1 MFERGFLAS
10 PLTESSVPKLAR
22 CVCSDLWSARLS
34 SLLVSSLLGTAT
46 EGATSAGAEDLTCS
60 TLETTGVTARTT
72 GTEPEEEGL
81 MTTGGG
87 TTGADA
93 DTTGFGMVTGA
104 GGRAGS
110 G

>member
-1 MFERGFLAS
+1 MFERGFLVS
-10 PLTESSVPKLAR
+10 PLTASRVPKLVR

-34 SLLVSSLLGTAT
+34 SFLGTDT
-46 EGATSAGAEDLTCS
+46 EGATSAGAEARTCS
-60 TLETTGVTARTT
+60 TLETTGLAERTV
-72 GTEPEEEGL
+72 GTEPDEEGL

-87 TTGADA
+87 TTGAGA
-93 DTTGFGMVTGA
+93 AITGLGMVTAGA